1 MALAHS
7 AISVPLTP
15 DELWYAWNFD
25 LWLLGSLLLTHW
37 LYGRGVS
44 RLWARA
50 GFGRGISI
58 LHVAAFA
65 AGELAVVVALLSPLD
80 ALGETLLSAHMVQH
94 GLLIA
99 VAPPLLLLGL
109 PGVAFA
115 WALPAQTSRLLTQS
129 WPVRT
134 VYRLSW
140 MLNPVFAAAV
150 HGLAVWIWHVPAI
163 FDAALANSALHT
175 FEHFS
180 FLATALLFWQSLL
193 VARRSVSTAA
203 LGIASAFATLLHG
216 GFLGA
221 LITFA
226 PHVLFN
232 WYVGRTSS
240 WGLTPIEDQQLAGLI
255 MWVPLGVV
263 YFAASLGLAAN
274 LFRHRGARPTIDSAL
289 SAGSRERRDR
299 LKLDWEDHDR
309 DANFLLVAST
319 QPASALIR
327 RGGLHNKVKPPGFAR
342 R

>member
-15 DELWYAWNFD
+15 DELWCAWNFD

-263 YFAASLGLAAN
+263 YFAASLGLAAR
-274 LFRHRGARPTIDSAL
+274 FI
-289 SAGSRERRDR
+289 
-299 LKLDWEDHDR
+299 
-309 DANFLLVAST
+309 
-319 QPASALIR
+319 PASRSAPNDR
-327 RGGLHNKVKPPGFAR
+327 QRFERGIPGAS
-342 R
+342 